1 MSPEIKVAV
10 SKEIPKGACIIGK
23 EVNQGKYEPI
33 AISDSTSTDLF
44 IDGVVRRELKR
55 GEDVI
60 ILFNSEDEMVD
71 NYEHIANAFGDLL
84 GNNDE

>member
-10 SKEIPKGACIIGK
+10 SKEISKGACVVGK
-23 EVNQGKYEPI
+23 EVGQGKYEPI
-33 AISDSTSTDLF
+33 AISDSTATDLF
-44 IDGVVRRELKR
+44 IDGVVRRELKK

-60 ILFNSEDEMVD
+60 ILFNSEDEMVE

-84 GNNDE
+84 ENDE

>member
-10 SKEIPKGACIIGK
+10 SREVPKGACVVGK
-23 EVNQGKYEPI
+23 ERGEGRYEPI
-33 AISDSTSTDLF
+33 AISDATATDLF
-44 IDGVVRRELKR
+44 IDGVVRRELKK

-60 ILFNSEDEMVD
+60 ILFNSEDEMVE

-84 GNNDE
+84 ENDE